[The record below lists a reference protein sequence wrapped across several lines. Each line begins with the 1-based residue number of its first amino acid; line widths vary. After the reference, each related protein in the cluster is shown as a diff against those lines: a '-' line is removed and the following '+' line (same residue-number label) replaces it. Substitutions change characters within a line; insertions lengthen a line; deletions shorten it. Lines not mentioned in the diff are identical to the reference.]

1 MNFSSI
7 VWILNAVIW
16 GFVVVAFIA
25 FRIAVKRN
33 AKKHDD
39 KKVQDAYDLDSFM
52 AEKSAVEELER
63 SEDE

>member
-1 MNFSSI
+1 MTFTNI
-7 VWILNAVIW
+7 VWIVNIFIW
-16 GFVVVAFIA
+16 GFVILAFIA

-33 AKKHDD
+33 AKKHDVR
-39 KKVQDAYDLDSFM
+39 KVQDTYDFESFM